1 MKRLRGH
8 IGFVST
14 RLAGTD
20 GVSLEVA
27 KWVNVLRNLG
37 YACYFFAGES
47 DWPAECSYVV
57 PEAHFQ
63 HPDILAL
70 TTDLFD
76 NQTRSPATSQRVQR
90 IKDHL
95 KRHLYRFVRQ
105 FGINLLIV
113 ENALSIPMNVP
124 LGLALTEFIAESYF
138 PTIAH
143 HHDFAWERQ
152 RFAINAAED
161 YLRAAFP
168 PTLRSITHVVI
179 NSYAGRQL
187 ALRTSANSTLIPN
200 VMDFDSPPPAPDG
213 YADDLRTTLNIGPQ
227 THLFLQPTRIVPR
240 KRIEKAIELLRR
252 LECPCVLLI
261 SHASGDEGSAYQD
274 YVLEYAQ
281 LMGVRVILAAERVGH
296 QRGRRPDGGKIYSI
310 QDVYQQADMVTY
322 PSRVEG
328 FGNAFLEAIYY
339 KRPLVLSIYEI
350 FRTDIQPKGFRVI
363 GFEDFITEDT
373 VQQVRRLLRDPERVA
388 EMVEHNY
395 ALGRI
400 YYSYRT
406 LEQRLTALV
415 SEQLRVQN
423 MARNA
428 QGRYRV
434 RERTHH
440 SPGQG
445 DDGR

>member
-1 MKRLRGH
+1 MKRLHGR

-20 GVSLEVA
+20 GVSLEVE
-27 KWVNVLRNLG
+27 KWVSVLRGLG
-37 YACYFFAGES
+37 YECYFFAGES
-47 DWPAECSYVV
+47 GWPAECSYVV

-70 TTDLFD
+70 TADLFD
-76 NQTRSPATSQRVQR
+76 NQTRSPTASRRVQR
-90 IKDHL
+90 IKEYL
-95 KRHLYRFVRQ
+95 KKHLYRFVRQ

-124 LGLALTEFIAESYF
+124 LGLALTEFIAERYF

-152 RFAINAAED
+152 RFAMNAAED

-168 PTLRSITHVVI
+168 PTLRSISHVVI

-187 ALRTSANSTLIPN
+187 ALRTSANSVLIPN

-213 YADDLRTTLNIGPQ
+213 YADDLRMELGIEPEA
-227 THLFLQPTRIVPR
+227 HLFLQPTRIVPR

-252 LECPCVLLI
+252 LEYPSVLLI
-261 SHASGDEGSAYQD
+261 SHASGDEGSAYQG

-281 LMGVRVILAAERVGH
+281 LMGVQVILAAERVSH
-296 QRGRRPDGGKIYSI
+296 QRGRRLDGSKVYSV
-310 QDVYQQADMVTY
+310 QDAYQQADMVTY

-363 GFEDFITEDT
+363 GFEDFITDDT
-373 VQQVRRLLRDPERVA
+373 VQQVRRLLHDPERVA

-395 ALGRI
+395 EMGRI

-415 SEQLRVQN
+415 SERLRVQN

-428 QGRYRV
+428 QRRYRV
-434 RERTHH
+434 RERDERI
-440 SPGQG
+440 SGS
-445 DDGR
+445 GRE